1 MRNFRNFFYR
11 LDLLRYIC
19 IGLILPESYV
29 FLFTPIGV
37 VYVYIFAP
45 LFVLLLVGIIVPLL
59 APTEDMITK
68 TVSENHKNFLSQ
80 AAKLHEKPEESASML
95 DGYAPIK
102 TFLRRKVGTR
112 AVYPVCRTVV
122 FIPDGNVLYI
132 DVKDTPLLGN
142 VTGETVELSVTADS
156 KLRIKNGK
164 YDEKSKAMSVEFSGD
179 GKEFTV
185 LIGERFKLKEIVDK
199 YRKFIES
206 DDVTA

>member
-11 LDLLRYIC
+11 LDIIRYVC
-19 IGLILPESYV
+19 WALILPDLYIV
-29 FLFTPIGV
+29 LFTYIGL
-37 VYVYIFAP
+37 VYIYIFTP
-45 LFVLLLVGIIVPLL
+45 LLVLLFVGGVIPLL
-59 APTEDMITK
+59 APTEDTITK

-164 YDEKSKAMSVEFSGD
+164 YDEKSKAMTVEFSGD

>member
-11 LDLLRYIC
+11 LDIIRYVC
-19 IGLILPESYV
+19 WALILPDLYIV
-29 FLFTPIGV
+29 LFTYIGL
-37 VYVYIFAP
+37 VYIYIFTP
-45 LFVLLLVGIIVPLL
+45 LLVLLFVGGVIPLL

-132 DVKDTPLLGN
+132 NVKDTPLLGEA
-142 VTGETVELSVTADS
+142 TGDTTGLTVTADS

-164 YDEKSKAMSVEFSGD
+164 YDEKSKAMTVEFSGD

-185 LIGERFKLKEIVDK
+185 LIGERFKLKEIIDK